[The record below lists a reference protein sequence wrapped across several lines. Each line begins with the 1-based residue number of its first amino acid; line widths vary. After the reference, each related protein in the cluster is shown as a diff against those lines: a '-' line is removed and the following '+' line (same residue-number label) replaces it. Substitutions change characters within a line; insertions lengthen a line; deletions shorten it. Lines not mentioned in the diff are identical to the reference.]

1 MKILVVNPNS
11 TVSMT
16 DKIRRV
22 AQRVAASGTEIIAV
36 NPSDTPAS
44 IEGHFDAAT
53 SIPSLIR
60 EIRQG
65 DAAGYAGFVVA
76 CFDDPG
82 IDACREVAR
91 GPVLGICEAAMKAT
105 SMIATSFSVV
115 TTLQRSVPIIEEL
128 AVKYGMDRYC
138 RRVRAANFPVL
149 ALEEENREARQTV
162 LREILRAVEVDDCEA
177 VILGCAGMT
186 DLTEWLTE
194 KTGVPV
200 IDGVGVAVRMVEALV
215 GAGLATSKACAY
227 APPLSKATCH

>member
-11 TVSMT
+11 TASMT
-16 DKIRRV
+16 DKIRQGAR
-22 AQRVAASGTEIIAV
+22 RVAASGTEIVAI

-53 SIPSLIR
+53 STPSLIR
-60 EIRQG
+60 EIRNA
-65 DAAGYAGFVVA
+65 DEAGYDGFVVA

-91 GPVLGICEAAMKAT
+91 GPVLGICEAAMKAA

-115 TTLQRSVPIIEEL
+115 TTLPRSVPIIEDL
-128 AVKYGMDRYC
+128 AMKYGMDRYC

-149 ALEEENREARQTV
+149 ALEEENGEVRQTV
-162 LREILRAVEVDDCEA
+162 LREISRAVEADGCEA

-186 DLTEWLTE
+186 DLADWLTE
-194 KTGVPV
+194 KAGVPV
-200 IDGVGVAVRMVEALV
+200 IDGVGVAVKMVEALI
-215 GAGLATSKACAY
+215 GGGLATSKIGAY
-227 APPLSKATCH
+227 APPLSKGGRR